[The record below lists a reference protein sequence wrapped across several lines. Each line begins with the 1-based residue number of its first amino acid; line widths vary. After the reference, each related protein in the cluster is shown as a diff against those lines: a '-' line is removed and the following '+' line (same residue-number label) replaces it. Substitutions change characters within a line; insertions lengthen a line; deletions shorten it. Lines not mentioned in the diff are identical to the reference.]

1 MAAPHL
7 NTALPPRSYTNVQ
20 PQEENALHPNT
31 SKAKFHRYIKSV
43 AWLRWLFVTKDGD
56 VVIAQMPNVPLI
68 IAFIADGVSYL
79 SRGET
84 KTISTW
90 VAQIAFVVWSI
101 MEIGWGVNPF
111 RRILGAVVL
120 TLMGFAIYQNIM

>member
-1 MAAPHL
+1 M
-7 NTALPPRSYTNVQ
+7 Q
-20 PQEENALHPNT
+20 PQQGNALQPNSLK
-31 SKAKFHRYIKSV
+31 SKFDRYIKSV
-43 AWLRWLFVTKDGD
+43 TWLRWLFVTKDGQ
-56 VVIAQMPNVPLI
+56 VVIAQMPNAPLI
-68 IAFIADGVSYL
+68 IAFIADGVSYV

-90 VAQIAFVVWSI
+90 IAQIAFVIWSI

-120 TLMGFAIYQNIM
+120 ILMGFAIYQNFN